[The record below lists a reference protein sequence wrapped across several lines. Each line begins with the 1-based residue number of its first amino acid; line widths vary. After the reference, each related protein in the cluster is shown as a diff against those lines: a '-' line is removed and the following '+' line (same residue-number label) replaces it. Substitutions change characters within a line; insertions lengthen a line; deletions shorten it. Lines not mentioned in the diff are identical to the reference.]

1 MDIQTDFLIIGSG
14 IAGLMFA
21 LKVADSGS
29 VAIVTKKQAVDSNTN
44 LAQGGIASVFDQQDS
59 FDLHIQDTLDAGDGL
74 CNPDVV
80 RQVVVG
86 GPERIRELMDI
97 GVSFNT
103 DVDGPAEDG
112 SAPFDLGREGGHS
125 CNRIVHAHDMTGRE
139 VERVL
144 LEQARQNRNI
154 RFYENHIAIDL
165 ITFSTRIKRGLVT
178 TTHEDYCCG
187 AYVLDRQSRRVKTF
201 GAGITLLATGGA
213 GKVYLYTSNPD
224 IATGDGIAMGYRAG
238 ATVANLEFVQF
249 HPTCLY
255 HPAAKN
261 FLISEAVRGEGGRLM
276 DAAGNSFME
285 RYDPQKDLACRDV
298 VARAI
303 DTELK
308 RSGQDSV
315 FLDISHRPAAFVT
328 SRFPNLYEKC
338 LTFGIDMTKEP
349 IPVVPAAHYM
359 CGGVVT
365 DMFGRTDIKR
375 LYAIGET
382 ACTGLHGAN
391 RLASNS
397 LLEALVYADAAA
409 RQAVQDLA
417 GQRPGD
423 PARTSRTGTTW
434 APPTA
439 TSRSWWPTTGTRSA
453 GSCGTTWASSA
464 RTSAWP
470 APSAASTPSRTKSAS
485 TTGISRSHRT

>member
-1 MDIQTDFLIIGSG
+1 MDTQTDFLIIGSG
-14 IAGLMFA
+14 IAGLMYA
-21 LKVADSGS
+21 LKVADSGT
-29 VAIVTKKQAVDSNTN
+29 VALVTKKQAVDSNTN
-44 LAQGGIASVFDQQDS
+44 LAQGGIASVFDRQDS

-74 CNPDVV
+74 CNLDVV
-80 RQVVVG
+80 HQVVTG
-86 GPERIRELMDI
+86 GPERIRELMEI

-103 DVDGPAEDG
+103 AGDDPGENS

-144 LEQARQNRNI
+144 LERARQNKNI
-154 RFYENHIAIDL
+154 SFYENHIAIDL

-187 AYVLDRQSRRVKTF
+187 AYVLDRQSRRVQTF
-201 GAGITLLATGGA
+201 GASITLLATGGA

-276 DAAGNSFME
+276 DAGGNSFME
-285 RYDPQKDLACRDV
+285 RYDPKKDLACRDV

-308 RSGQDSV
+308 RTGQDSV
-315 FLDISHRPAAFVT
+315 FLDISHKPADVVT
-328 SRFPNLYEKC
+328 GRFPNLYEKC
-338 LTFGIDMTKEP
+338 RSFGIDMTKEP

-359 CGGVVT
+359 CGGVIT
-365 DMFGRTDIKR
+365 DMFGRTNINR
-375 LYAIGET
+375 LYAVGET

-397 LLEALVYADAAA
+397 LLEALIYSDAAA

-417 GQRPGD
+417 GSGN
-423 PARTSRTGTTW
+423 A
-434 APPTA
+434 
-439 TSRSWWPTTGTRSA
+439 
-453 GSCGTTWASSA
+453 
-464 RTSAWP
+464 
-470 APSAASTPSRTKSAS
+470 
-485 TTGISRSHRT
+485 